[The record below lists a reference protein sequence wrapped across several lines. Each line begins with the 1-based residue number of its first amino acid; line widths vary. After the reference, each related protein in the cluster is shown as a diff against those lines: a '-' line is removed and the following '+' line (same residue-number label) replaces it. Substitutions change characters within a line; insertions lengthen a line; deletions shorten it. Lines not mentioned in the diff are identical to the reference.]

1 MFLYIAIAI
10 VNLCSEFS
18 FFYMYYTLQAKRFH
32 IAKMMLL
39 IVVPTIITLFIS
51 PLPKFLLAHFGIS
64 TLLTAH
70 VINLALN
77 LLFLI
82 AVGERDIKKTAF
94 YTLFSYMLWFIFS
107 LGFAGLLDFCASRW
121 NPSVYFSYLLNILF
135 SFLLAWVMSKA
146 IPKYDLCRIT
156 AYLQSQIDTWPKTIV
171 LYPAFL
177 FFTTIMDSVRSE
189 DVAYSITLFLTCM
202 VVLFVLLAVMRSTSA
217 RINMEDKER
226 AQQTV
231 IDQQS
236 LYIQSLEEIHQNTR
250 RLRHDYK
257 NMITSLYLQ
266 SKEGNLQEIEDAMG
280 KILEDFDMDIG
291 RKMNLT
297 NQLANIQVME
307 LKSLLLNKITIINRL
322 HIGFRFEV
330 LYPVDDL
337 IIPKMDLVRALGIL
351 LDNAMEEVSGN
362 GGDISLMILREER
375 LLTFV
380 VDNSLHHEVSMAE
393 LYREGYTTKGE
404 GRGLGLSSYRKL
416 IDKYSNVSSQT
427 VIQKGR
433 LIQELQIE
441 VK

>member
-1 MFLYIAIAI
+1 
-10 VNLCSEFS
+10 
-18 FFYMYYTLQAKRFH
+18 
-32 IAKMMLL
+32 
-39 IVVPTIITLFIS
+39 
-51 PLPKFLLAHFGIS
+51 
-64 TLLTAH
+64 
-70 VINLALN
+70 
-77 LLFLI
+77 
-82 AVGERDIKKTAF
+82 
-94 YTLFSYMLWFIFS
+94 
-107 LGFAGLLDFCASRW
+107 
-121 NPSVYFSYLLNILF
+121 
-135 SFLLAWVMSKA
+135 
-146 IPKYDLCRIT
+146 
-156 AYLQSQIDTWPKTIV
+156 
-171 LYPAFL
+171 
-177 FFTTIMDSVRSE
+177 
-189 DVAYSITLFLTCM
+189 
-202 VVLFVLLAVMRSTSA
+202 
-217 RINMEDKER
+217 
-226 AQQTV
+226 
-231 IDQQS
+231 
-236 LYIQSLEEIHQNTR
+236 
-250 RLRHDYK
+250 
-257 NMITSLYLQ
+257 
-266 SKEGNLQEIEDAMG
+266 
-280 KILEDFDMDIG
+280 MDIG

-322 HIGFRFEV
+322 HNGFRFEV

-427 VIQKGR
+427 VIQEGR